1 MNSVLPQRRVRRALV
16 IAYVFPPSGG
26 AGVQRVSKFVKYLPH
41 FGWDCSVLTV
51 SNPSVPLRDESLL
64 AEIPE
69 ATVIRKA
76 RTFEPGY
83 ALKHAVSA
91 GAQATTQ
98 QRGLKQTLK
107 SVIRSAGNAVLQPD
121 AQLLWYPQ
129 AVREGK
135 RLLKELHHDVI
146 FVTAPPFS
154 SFLVGAA
161 LSRATGLPLV
171 LDYRDEWGISNRYQE
186 NRQKSGF
193 SQRLQDRQQRSVLTQ
208 ADAVIA
214 TTRRSADSLRE
225 VVQSCGSRALVS
237 HIYNGFDASDMA
249 ASVGTDS
256 VTSLID
262 QTASRF
268 QVGAESPSKFRI
280 AYVGTLWNLTSIEP
294 VVEALR
300 TLSAQAPEIAARIE
314 LVLAGRRTAE
324 QDAIL
329 DRLNESPCRVVRENY
344 VEHARAI
351 EIMQSA
357 DALCLLLSNV
367 PEAARVM
374 PAKTFEY
381 LALQRPILAI
391 APRGEVTDLLSDCP
405 YAATFAPNDVH
416 SIAEHLALSVSMPDL
431 VATAAPAWNVQQFER
446 RELTRQLAGLF
457 NDVCDFSAE
466 TSGSAVTAQSDELES
481 ASAGAPSWGG
491 LGR

>member
-1 MNSVLPQRRVRRALV
+1 MSSIRPQRRVRRVLV
-16 IAYVFPPSGG
+16 VAYVFPPSGG
-26 AGVQRVSKFVKYLPH
+26 AGVQRVSKFVKYLPE

-69 ATVIRKA
+69 ATVVRKA

-83 ALKHAVSA
+83 ALKNVVSA
-91 GAQATTQ
+91 GSESRTES
-98 QRGLKQTLK
+98 RGIKHAIK

-121 AQLLWYPQ
+121 AQVLWYPQ

-161 LSRATGLPLV
+161 LSRASGLPLV

-193 SQRLQDRQQRSVLTQ
+193 SQRLQERQQRRVLSQ
-208 ADAVIA
+208 ADAVVA
-214 TTRRSADSLRE
+214 TTRRSAESLRE
-225 VVQSCGSRALVS
+225 LVKDCKSRASVS
-237 HIYNGFDASDMA
+237 HIYNGFDAADV
-249 ASVGTDS
+249 ASSNVALGCHKNSET
-256 VTSLID
+256 
-262 QTASRF
+262 
-268 QVGAESPSKFRI
+268 FRI

-294 VVEALR
+294 VVEAL
-300 TLSAQAPEIAARIE
+300 LQLCEQAPEVASRVE

-324 QDAIL
+324 QDAVL
-329 DRLNESPCRVVRENY
+329 DRLNGTPCRVMRENY

-357 DALCLLLSNV
+357 DALCLLLSDV
-367 PEAARVM
+367 PEAARVV

-381 LALQRPILAI
+381 LALQRPILAV
-391 APRGEVTDLLSDCP
+391 APRGEVTELLADCP
-405 YAATFAPNDVH
+405 YAATFAPSDVD
-416 SIAEHLALSVSMPDL
+416 SIAEHIALAVTIPDL
-431 VATAAPAWNVQQFER
+431 ATTTARIWDVNRYERRALTQELSELFNGVCGFAIEAPRVAAPVTHEEFEPVS
-446 RELTRQLAGLF
+446 
-457 NDVCDFSAE
+457 VC
-466 TSGSAVTAQSDELES
+466 
-481 ASAGAPSWGG
+481 APDWGG
-491 LGR
+491 PHS

>member
-1 MNSVLPQRRVRRALV
+1 MSSILPQRRVRRALV
-16 IAYVFPPSGG
+16 VAYVFPPSGG

-83 ALKHAVSA
+83 ALKNAVSA

-98 QRGLKQTLK
+98 HRGFKQRLK
-107 SVIRSAGNAVLQPD
+107 SLIRSAGNAVLQPD

-161 LSRATGLPLV
+161 LSRASGLPLV

-186 NRQKSGF
+186 NRQKSHF
-193 SQRLQDRQQRSVLTQ
+193 SHRWQERQQRSVLTQ

-225 VVQSCGSRALVS
+225 VVQACGSRAVVS
-237 HIYNGFDASDMA
+237 QIYNGFDASD
-249 ASVGTDS
+249 VGRPVSADC
-256 VTSLID
+256 VTGLLE
-262 QTASRF
+262 QAVTRLKP
-268 QVGAESPSKFRI
+268 GPESSAKFRI

-300 TLSAQAPEIAARIE
+300 KLSDQVPEVAARIE

-357 DALCLLLSNV
+357 NALCLLLSNV
-367 PEAARVM
+367 PEAERVM

-405 YAATFAPNDVH
+405 YAATFAPHDVN
-416 SIAEHLALSVSMPDL
+416 SIAEHLALSVTLPDL
-431 VATAAPAWNVQQFER
+431 AATSARSWNVQQFER

-457 NDVCDFSAE
+457 NDVCDFPAE
-466 TSGSAVTAQSDELES
+466 TSGIGVMDQSEELPAVSAC
-481 ASAGAPSWGG
+481 APVWGG
-491 LGR
+491 PGR

>member
-16 IAYVFPPSGG
+16 VAYVFPPSGG
-26 AGVQRVSKFVKYLPH
+26 AGVQRVSKFVKYLPE

-51 SNPSVPLRDESLL
+51 SNPSVPLRDESLM
-64 AEIPE
+64 AEIPD

-76 RTFEPGY
+76 RTLEPGY
-83 ALKHAVSA
+83 ALKNVVSA
-91 GAQATTQ
+91 GSEAGPQR
-98 QRGLKQTLK
+98 RGLKHALK

-121 AQLLWYPQ
+121 AQVLWYPQ

-161 LSRATGLPLV
+161 LSRASGLPLV

-193 SQRLQDRQQRSVLTQ
+193 SHRLQERQQRRVLAQ
-208 ADAVIA
+208 ADAVVA

-225 VVQSCGSRALVS
+225 VVRACKSSATVS
-237 HIYNGFDASDMA
+237 HIYNGFDRADVASHFGA
-249 ASVGTDS
+249 LPASGSST
-256 VTSLID
+256 
-262 QTASRF
+262 TAGYVRSR
-268 QVGAESPSKFRI
+268 GRTFRI

-294 VVEALR
+294 LVAALQQVCER
-300 TLSAQAPEIAARIE
+300 APDVAACIE

-329 DRLNESPCRVVRENY
+329 DRLNGTPCRVVRENY

-357 DALCLLLSNV
+357 DALCLLLSDV

-391 APRGEVTDLLSDCP
+391 APRGEVTELLADCP
-405 YAATFAPNDVH
+405 YAATFMPRDVD
-416 SIAEHLALSVSMPDL
+416 SIAEHLAMS
-431 VATAAPAWNVQQFER
+431 ATVPEIAPSGARVWDANRFER
-446 RELTRQLAGLF
+446 RELTRQLSELF
-457 NDVCDFSAE
+457 NGVCGFPIEIPHDAAPVSCELHEPVSAC
-466 TSGSAVTAQSDELES
+466 
-481 ASAGAPSWGG
+481 APNWGG
-491 LGR
+491 PGS